1 MSIGLLHVAIEGGK
15 SKATCRAAELESFL
29 SATQSSADVPAPLF
43 PRFLSLSLC
52 SPLLCCLSSLPLGW
66 LNCPDYLLC
75 HFTFRKSRLELARRP
90 VEGGSTYQPPPLPPL
105 CASPP
110 CCCPAAVLLLNLQL
124 LGLCRTGSVKELS

>member
-1 MSIGLLHVAIEGGK
+1 MLQLKEAN
-15 SKATCRAAELESFL
+15 RRPLAELQNLKVFFL
-29 SATQSSADVPAPLF
+29 PHKVQLMCPLPSSLAF
-43 PRFLSLSLC
+43 SLSLC

-90 VEGGSTYQPPPLPPL
+90 VEGGSTYQPPPLSPL